1 VQSRKYPSTIP
12 ATFQRLGDAD
22 LAYEKAR
29 LAKRKKR
36 KDNNDGGDDSIKTE
50 ADSPLPDIAPTTPS
64 GDVKLTKKER
74 ERQAKAGQTE
84 EVLQRNANE
93 TANMQLGGRS
103 SKYSWLNAGPRLGGG
118 LSAGAGIKEKL
129 ASKSKPATPKPKEED
144 IGLDSRH
151 TYRTLGLL
159 KEVPGIS
166 MLDYLN
172 VLEKSGKE
180 KKTLVRGF
188 AKLGSERKA

>member
-1 VQSRKYPSTIP
+1 
-12 ATFQRLGDAD
+12 LGAQD

-29 LAKRKKR
+29 LERRKRR
-36 KDNNDGGDDSIKTE
+36 KDNKDGDGETSAITE
-50 ADSPLPDIAPTTPS
+50 TADSPGLDIAPTPS

-103 SKYSWLNAGPRLGGG
+103 SKYSWMNAGPRAGGG
-118 LSAGAGIKEKL
+118 LTAGAGIKEKL

-151 TYRTLGLL
+151 SYRTLGLL

-166 MLDYLN
+166 LLDYLN
-172 VLEKSGKE
+172 VLEKSSKE
-180 KKTLVRGF
+180 KKTLVRGY
-188 AKLGSERKA
+188 ARLGSERKG

>member
-1 VQSRKYPSTIP
+1 
-12 ATFQRLGDAD
+12 

-29 LAKRKKR
+29 LERRKRR
-36 KDNNDGGDDSIKTE
+36 KDNKDGGDDSVKAE
-50 ADSPLPDIAPTTPS
+50 AESPAPDVAPNPS
-64 GDVKLTKKER
+64 ADVKLTKKER

-172 VLEKSGKE
+172 VLEKTGKE